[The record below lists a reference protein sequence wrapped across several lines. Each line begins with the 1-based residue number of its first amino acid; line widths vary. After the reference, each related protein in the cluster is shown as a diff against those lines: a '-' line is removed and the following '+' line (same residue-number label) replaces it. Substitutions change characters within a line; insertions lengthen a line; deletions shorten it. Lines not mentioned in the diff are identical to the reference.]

1 MTQTKRDQFPKDFLW
16 AASSAAYQIEG
27 AWDKDGKGKSIW
39 DIFSHIPGK
48 TFKGSNGDIA
58 VDHYNRYKE
67 DVALMA
73 EQGLKAYR
81 FSISWTRIFPS
92 GSGEVNQ
99 KGIEFYNNL
108 IDELLKYDIVPI
120 VTIYH
125 WDLPQ
130 VLQDSYGGWESRQII
145 EDFRNYAKVLFE
157 SFSDRVRYWVT
168 VNEQN
173 VQMMQAYYLGIQPP
187 SFVDPKRMYQ
197 ANHHMSLANAAVI
210 KDFREGDY
218 PGIIG
223 PSISYS
229 TIYPASCHP
238 QDNLAAENANNF
250 LFDFWLDV
258 YTEGH
263 YPPKMVKY
271 LTEMNIMPEIHKEDN
286 ELLKQGRPDFIG
298 LNYYQST
305 TVTMNTGE
313 IIIARENNNF
323 SGEKGTRKSSGIPG
337 MFKTVQNK
345 NLSQTDW
352 DWTIDPEG
360 LRIALRKIN
369 NRYNLPIL
377 ITENGIGTFDEKTQD
392 EKIHDQTRIDYLK
405 EHILAVQAS
414 LTDGVDVLGYCVWSF
429 TDLLSWLNGY
439 QKRYGFVYV
448 DRTETDS
455 KDVKRYKK
463 DSYYWYKEV
472 IASNGEILKDK

>member
-210 KDFREGDY
+210 KDFRE
-218 PGIIG
+218 
-223 PSISYS
+223 
-229 TIYPASCHP
+229 
-238 QDNLAAENANNF
+238 
-250 LFDFWLDV
+250 
-258 YTEGH
+258 
-263 YPPKMVKY
+263 
-271 LTEMNIMPEIHKEDN
+271 
-286 ELLKQGRPDFIG
+286 
-298 LNYYQST
+298 
-305 TVTMNTGE
+305 
-313 IIIARENNNF
+313 
-323 SGEKGTRKSSGIPG
+323 
-337 MFKTVQNK
+337 
-345 NLSQTDW
+345 
-352 DWTIDPEG
+352 
-360 LRIALRKIN
+360 
-369 NRYNLPIL
+369 
-377 ITENGIGTFDEKTQD
+377 
-392 EKIHDQTRIDYLK
+392 
-405 EHILAVQAS
+405 
-414 LTDGVDVLGYCVWSF
+414 
-429 TDLLSWLNGY
+429 
-439 QKRYGFVYV
+439 
-448 DRTETDS
+448 
-455 KDVKRYKK
+455 
-463 DSYYWYKEV
+463 
-472 IASNGEILKDK
+472 